1 MVKRN
6 KRNKKMKL
14 KTKELTTCALFAAL
28 IAIGAFIK
36 VDIPLPMYTMH
47 FTFQW
52 FFVLMAGFLLG
63 SKLATVSVIVYLCI
77 GLAGVPVF
85 AAGGGPTYIFRPGFG
100 FLLGFVLAAFVIGTI
115 TETIGKHNKGVYLF
129 ASVAGL
135 VSYYAIGAVYFYCMN
150 NFYTATPVSWG
161 VVIVQYCLITIAPD
175 FILCVL
181 ATAFSIKLRPV
192 FLGLTNECNMDRKV
206 V

>member
-1 MVKRN
+1 
-6 KRNKKMKL
+6 MKL

-63 SKLATVSVIVYLCI
+63 AKLATVSVIVYLSI
-77 GLAGVPVF
+77 GLVGVPVF
-85 AAGGGPTYIFRPGFG
+85 AAGGGPAYIFRPGFG

-115 TETIGKHNKGVYLF
+115 TEKVGKNHKGMFLM

-135 VSYYAIGAVYFYCMN
+135 VTYYTIGAIYFYCIN
-150 NFYTATPVSWG
+150 NFIS
-161 VVIVQYCLITIAPD
+161 IFILICYQVRMLIL
-175 FILCVL
+175 FYSYLFYLRMLGILCV
-181 ATAFSIKLRPV
+181 
-192 FLGLTNECNMDRKV
+192 FLCRSFV
-206 V
+206 Y

>member
-1 MVKRN
+1 
-6 KRNKKMKL
+6 MKL

-63 SKLATVSVIVYLCI
+63 AKLATVSVIVYLSI
-77 GLAGVPVF
+77 GLVGVPVF
-85 AAGGGPTYIFRPGFG
+85 AAGGGPAYIFRPGFG

-115 TETIGKHNKGVYLF
+115 TEKVGKNHKGMFLM

-135 VSYYAIGAVYFYCMN
+135 VTYYTIEQFT
-150 NFYTATPVSWG
+150 F
-161 VVIVQYCLITIAPD
+161 IV
-175 FILCVL
+175 
-181 ATAFSIKLRPV
+181 
-192 FLGLTNECNMDRKV
+192 
-206 V
+206 